1 MPRLRLATLRQQSR
15 VSARRFSR
23 LSCACAAAP
32 PRGFACRRTRCAR
45 SEYSHALVLTASRSG
60 KLASLAFETRLRSFL
75 TASRSG
81 KLASLAF
88 KTASRFL
95 RARSASAL
103 SPPPACAGTGR
114 RVGRSHCPLCPRRR
128 APRVLAWRR
137 FSASCRFFAF
147 FALAARAGAPMQGLF
162 TRLRS
167 SLRVLRPSRLTQSNK
182 TGILY
187 N

>member
-1 MPRLRLATLRQQSR
+1 MPRLRLATLRRQSR

-23 LSCACAAAP
+23 LSCACATAP
-32 PRGFACRRTRCAR
+32 PRGFACRRTRFAR

-60 KLASLAFETRLRSFL
+60 SSLRSLIKPLSRFYKGALAFRALAPACLRRHGAARGSLAPPPCVRAAALRVCSHGG
-75 TASRSG
+75 ASR
-81 KLASLAF
+81 L
-88 KTASRFL
+88 
-95 RARSASAL
+95 
-103 SPPPACAGTGR
+103 
-114 RVGRSHCPLCPRRR
+114 
-128 APRVLAWRR
+128 
-137 FSASCRFFAF
+137 SCRFFAF